1 MKISILIVDSQQ
13 LLRAGLREILSRQ
26 QDFEIVDD
34 LGDAPSAIELA
45 ARSRPDVVIIED
57 RQPGSSGIEAIRRIR
72 AESPQ
77 TACIV
82 LTDAEGT
89 LQVRQAIVAGASGFL
104 AKNASAADLVE
115 AVRTVAR
122 GGSYLSPAAT
132 NQVIDTFRS
141 PAHESLGSSSLLTS
155 RQQQV
160 LRLIAEGMSTKEIAA
175 ELGISEKTAQTHR
188 AKLMGKT
195 GIRKAS
201 GLVRY
206 AIREGLVAP

>member
-1 MKISILIVDSQQ
+1 MTISILIVDSQQ
-13 LLRAGLREILSRQ
+13 LVRAGLREILSRQ
-26 QDFEIVDD
+26 EDFEIAGDI
-34 LGDAPSAIELA
+34 GDAPSAIALA
-45 ARSRPDVVIIED
+45 ARSRPNVVIIED
-57 RQPGSSGIEAIRRIR
+57 RQPGLSGIEAIRRIR
-72 AESPQ
+72 AESTQ

-104 AKNASAADLVE
+104 AKNASVADLIE

-132 NQVIDTFRS
+132 NQVIDTFRA

-155 RQQQV
+155 RQQEV

-188 AKLMGKT
+188 AKLMGRT